1 MTENSAA
8 LLSRTCKWLVPNGRV
23 WNISHPNS
31 CANRI
36 LSSMITNSY
45 RENLLLKCSL
55 GHSMADENKAPK
67 SKWEGLLSDSR
78 IDDNGFCEL
87 QLQNQTQYWLE
98 FYRQWLQLF

>member
-45 RENLLLKCSL
+45 REYATYSQWEENLLLKCSL

-87 QLQNQTQYWLE
+87 QLQN
-98 FYRQWLQLF
+98 